1 MAKTTN
7 KKYKNGKRGR
17 RDRTPVFAAAILFLA
32 FAILAVVLLFVPSNE
47 KIPDNVFI
55 QGIEVSGMS
64 RNDAIGLLK
73 DKYSYENDSAGTIF
87 VKYDDQSMRINLSDL
102 KLKYNIE
109 ETVDNAIAGA
119 ANNQYTL
126 KLTFEDSSFE
136 TISDTI
142 YDATYIAPVA
152 ETFTFDENSVTAVIT
167 AGKHGRAADVDKLE
181 QDLVDMASRAMS
193 GSIDVEFKKLDYE
206 TVSYSGIYNQVYV
219 PEVNSEYYRD
229 ETTGN
234 VLATESK
241 EGRMVS
247 YAEIQIGASAVRSG
261 AVESYAFTIQ
271 TIAPSPS
278 QQDLMDALFRDV
290 IGSAE
295 TVYASDKYAANRAH
309 NVNLA
314 ASFCH
319 EYILMPGE
327 MFSYNEV
334 VGERTPERGF
344 KVANAYEFGEVIE
357 AYGGGICQVSTVIFN
372 AFLNCGKVTSMNK
385 DLVSPEED
393 AMFAIRRYCHQMTVS
408 YEDRGL
414 DATVDYN
421 SKTDLIIR
429 NDTDTPVKIMIK
441 TEKVDK
447 NGNKTK
453 MTVEVMGT
461 KDPANDGVTYM
472 YVGVDTS
479 ETPMGTKYVEDTS
492 LAADAEPVLKSGGYT
507 GYTTITHRYK
517 IVNGVAEEDY
527 MLYWSTYKM
536 VEEVYNVP
544 VGWVGPN
551 GETPEPPKT

>member
-1 MAKTTN
+1 MAKTSS
-7 KKYKNGKRGR
+7 KKYKTNKRGK
-17 RDRTPVFAAAILFLA
+17 RDRTPIIAAAVLFLA
-32 FAILAVVLLFVPSNE
+32 FTILAVVLLLVPKD

-64 RNDAIGLLK
+64 RNDAISILK
-73 DKYSYENDSAGTIF
+73 GKFSYENDSAGTIF
-87 VKYDDQSMRINLSDL
+87 VKYDDKSMRINLSDL

-109 ETVDNAIAGA
+109 ETVDNAMAGSEGA
-119 ANNQYTL
+119 QYEL

-142 YDATYIAPVA
+142 RQATYVAPVA
-152 ETFTFDENSVTAVIT
+152 ETFAFDENSVTAVIT
-167 AGKHGRAADVDKLE
+167 AGKPGREADVDKLE
-181 QDLVDMASRAMS
+181 QDLTDMASRAMS
-193 GSIDVEFKKLDYE
+193 GSIEVEFKKIDYE
-206 TVSYSGIYNQVYV
+206 TVSYSGIYNAVYV
-219 PEVNSEYYRD
+219 PEVNSQYYRD
-229 ETTGN
+229 EATGN
-234 VLATESK
+234 ILATESK

-247 YAEIQIGASAVRSG
+247 YAEIQIGATAVRTG
-261 AVESYAFTIQ
+261 AVESYTFAIQ
-271 TIAPSPS
+271 SIAPSPS
-278 QQDLMDALFRDV
+278 QQDLMEALFRDV
-290 IGSAE
+290 LGSAE
-295 TVYASDKYAANRAH
+295 TVYASDKYAANRAS
-309 NVNLA
+309 NVKLA

-319 EYILMPGE
+319 EYTLMPGE

-344 KVANAYEFGEVIE
+344 LIANAYEQGEVIE

-385 DLVSPEED
+385 DLVAPEND

-408 YEDRGL
+408 YQDRGL

-429 NDTDTPVKIMIK
+429 NDTNTPVKIMIK
-441 TEKVDK
+441 IDKVDSA
-447 NGNKTK
+447 GNKSK

-461 KDPANDGVTYM
+461 KDPANEGIAYM

-479 ETPMGTKYVEDTS
+479 ETPMGQKYVEDATLPTDS
-492 LAADAEPVLKSGGYT
+492 EPVLKSGGYT

-527 MLYWSTYKM
+527 MLYWSTYVK
-536 VEEVYNVP
+536 VDEVYRVP

-551 GETPEPPKT
+551 GEIAEQPTT